1 MKMTDDVIIIGI
13 DSGYGNIKTAN
24 CCFPASVSAYDKEP
38 VFKENLLVYAKDV
51 KCPICGTVNRSLDL
65 DETDGWMECES
76 CYNAIQILEYAKSKR
91 VPVYQMADCNLL
103 VPLSKKR

>member
-1 MKMTDDVIIIGI
+1 M
-13 DSGYGNIKTAN
+13 N
-24 CCFPASVSAYDKEP
+24 
-38 VFKENLLVYAKDV
+38 AKDV

-76 CYNAIQILEYAKSKR
+76 CHNAVQILAFAKTKR